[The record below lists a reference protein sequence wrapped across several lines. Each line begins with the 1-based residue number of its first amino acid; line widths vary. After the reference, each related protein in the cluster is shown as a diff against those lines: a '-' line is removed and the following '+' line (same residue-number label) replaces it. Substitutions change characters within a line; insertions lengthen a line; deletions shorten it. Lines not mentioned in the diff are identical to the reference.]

1 MSTVS
6 WLLIAE
12 TTMIKI
18 EERVQAFMDAEY
30 EYKISDAAQEQFG
43 K

>member
-1 MSTVS
+1 
-6 WLLIAE
+6 
-12 TTMIKI
+12 MIKI

-30 EYKISDAAQEQFG
+30 EYKISDTAQEQFG

>member
-1 MSTVS
+1 MSTAFS
-6 WLLIAE
+6 LLIAE

-18 EERVQAFMDAEY
+18 EERVQAFMDAQY